1 MKTKRQPIVV
11 VLGHV
16 DHGKT
21 SLLDALR
28 NTNVT
33 SSEAGGI
40 TQSIGASVVTVK
52 DGSKITFIDTPGH
65 AIFSGMRSRGSK
77 LADIALLI
85 VDGSDG
91 VKPQTKEAIS
101 HINEAKIPFIVVITK
116 TDLPAASIDVALTE
130 LEKEGILFEGR
141 GGQTPYI
148 GVSAKKKEKLTDLLD
163 LISLLADVNNIE
175 ADPDGD
181 FEAFVIE
188 THKDKG
194 GNMISLIVRN
204 GKLKLGDEIY
214 SGLPA
219 RAGEPAQAGVIKCR
233 VKGLFDYQ
241 NKLIKEVLPGE
252 PAKVLGFENLP
263 AVGSIVSDHVVAHQ
277 SQVTSHLPAQAGN
290 LQIDKSKISL
300 YLKANSAGSL
310 EALVASIPQEFVVIE
325 KSVGDVTESDVLN
338 AKANNALIFVF
349 ESRIP
354 GSVAKL
360 AEMDKVKIFRF
371 DIIYELLQKLDEIVK
386 SGLIEILGRAEVLA
400 SFPFDGKK
408 VAGCKVLQGRIEK
421 TFDLRLTRSD
431 KEIGK
436 ITATSIKKQK
446 QEVPGV
452 GQGEEFGIFFHPQLD
467 FQVGDVIIAVGKN
480 G

>member
-1 MKTKRQPIVV
+1 MKRQPIVV

-28 NTNVT
+28 NTNIT
-33 SSEAGGI
+33 SGEAGGI
-40 TQSIGASVVTVK
+40 TQSIGASVVNN
-52 DGSKITFIDTPGH
+52 ICFIDTPGH

-91 VKPQTKEAIS
+91 VKPQTKEAIA
-101 HINEAKIPFIVVITK
+101 HINTVGLPFIVVITK
-116 TDLPAASIDVALTE
+116 IDLPAASIDVVLTE

-175 ADPDGD
+175 GDPEADL
-181 FEAFVIE
+181 EAFVIE
-188 THKDKG
+188 TNKDKG
-194 GNMISLIVRN
+194 GNMVSLIVRN
-204 GKLKLGDEIY
+204 GKLRLGDEIY
-214 SGLPA
+214 S
-219 RAGEPAQAGVIKCR
+219 ENIKCKI
-233 VKGLFDYQ
+233 KGIFDYQ
-241 NKLIKEVLPGE
+241 NKPIKEVLPGE
-252 PAKVLGFENLP
+252 PAKVLGFEGIP
-263 AVGSIVSDHVVAHQ
+263 GVGALVTNHIVDNQPHS
-277 SQVTSHLPAQAGN
+277 AGASRGAF
-290 LQIDKSKISL
+290 DKSKISL
-300 YLKANSAGSL
+300 YIKANSAGSL

-354 GSVAKL
+354 GSVKKL

-421 TFDLRLTRSD
+421 TFDLRLERSE

-467 FQVGDVIIAVGKN
+467 FQVGDVIIAIGKN

>member
-1 MKTKRQPIVV
+1 MNQKRQPIVV

-33 SSEAGGI
+33 SGEAGGI
-40 TQSIGASVVTVK
+40 TQSIGASIVQTSS
-52 DGSKITFIDTPGH
+52 GEKITFVDTPGH
-65 AIFSGMRSRGSK
+65 AIFSGMRSRGTN
-77 LADIALLI
+77 LADIALLV

-91 VKPQTKEAIS
+91 VKPQTKEAIA
-101 HINEAKIPFIVVITK
+101 HINTVGLPFIVVITK
-116 TDLPAASIDVALTE
+116 IDLPAASIDVALSE

-175 ADPDGD
+175 GDSEAD

-194 GNMISLIVRN
+194 GNMVSLVVRN

-214 SGLPA
+214 S
-219 RAGEPAQAGVIKCR
+219 ENTKCKT
-233 VKGLFDYQ
+233 KGLFDYQ
-241 NKLIKEVLPGE
+241 NKPIKEVLPGE

-263 AVGSIVSDHVVAHQ
+263 AVGSIVSNHAVAHQ
-277 SQVTSHLPAQAGN
+277 SQVTSHLPAQAGKP
-290 LQIDKSKISL
+290 QVDKTKIPL
-300 YLKANSAGSL
+300 YIKANSAGSL
-310 EALVASIPQEFVVIE
+310 EALLASIPQEFVVIE

-354 GSVAKL
+354 GSVKKL
-360 AEMDKVKIFRF
+360 AESEKQKIFRF

-400 SFPFDGKK
+400 SFPYDGKK

-421 TFDLRLTRSD
+421 TFDLRLVRSE